1 MHMNN
6 RSGVI
11 TGPDVKVYM
20 KAHLLKKF
28 MATVKSEE
36 NKEIVCRE
44 INEYID
50 NRESLERL
58 SYKDVAMITLII
70 RNKI

>member
-1 MHMNN
+1 MNN
-6 RSGVI
+6 RSCI
-11 TGPDVKVYM
+11 AGPDAKVYM

-28 MATVKSEE
+28 MGTVKSDE

-44 INEYID
+44 INEYVD
-50 NRESLERL
+50 NRQSLERL

>member
-6 RSGVI
+6 RSSI

-28 MATVKSEE
+28 MGMVKSDE
-36 NKEIVCRE
+36 NKEIICRE

-58 SYKDVAMITLII
+58 SYKDVAMITDII